1 MTTNKGPDLNI
12 DDLRARLLSGGWPAT
27 PVVDARGITSTI
39 ERALASAGLDARSP
53 LVRGINATIQDALAG
68 AGLAPRHATAPPSP
82 ATIDGIATRIDEAPD
97 RERAPVRAPSGA
109 RGSAGEFMTDTF
121 TNHAGARD
129 YKLYVPSH
137 DGSERPAMPLIVM
150 LHGCSQNPD
159 DFAAGTRMND
169 LAEEH
174 GFLVLYP
181 AQPVNANASRCWNW
195 FRPGDQQRDAGEPSL
210 IAGMTLDVAT
220 RYGVD
225 ARRIFVAGLSA
236 GGAMAVV
243 LGAAYPELFAAV
255 GVHSGIPYGVAHD
268 VPSAFAA
275 MRNASGSRGR
285 SGIGTAANG
294 ARHGVRLPPTIVFH
308 GDRDT
313 TVHAENGA
321 DIAAAVADGHADAQ
335 GLHVDVQEGVAA
347 GGRAYRR
354 TVYRNVDNQSV
365 VEQWLLN
372 GAGHAWSGGS
382 ARGSFTDPS
391 GPDASAEMI
400 RFFLSQQRAGTA

>member
-1 MTTNKGPDLNI
+1 
-12 DDLRARLLSGGWPAT
+12 
-27 PVVDARGITSTI
+27 
-39 ERALASAGLDARSP
+39 
-53 LVRGINATIQDALAG
+53 
-68 AGLAPRHATAPPSP
+68 
-82 ATIDGIATRIDEAPD
+82 
-97 RERAPVRAPSGA
+97 
-109 RGSAGEFMTDTF
+109 MTDTF
-121 TNHAGARD
+121 TNRAGTRD
-129 YKLYVPSH
+129 HQLYVPSH
-137 DGSERPAMPLIVM
+137 DGSERPALPLIVM

-169 LAEEH
+169 LAEKH
-174 GFLVLYP
+174 RFLVLYP
-181 AQPVNANASRCWNW
+181 AQPVNANATRCWNW
-195 FRPGDQQRDAGEPSL
+195 FRPGDQQRDVGEPAL

-243 LGAAYPELFAAV
+243 LGATYPELYAGV
-255 GVHSGIPYGVAHD
+255 GVHSGLPRGVAHD
-268 VPSAFAA
+268 MPSAFAA

-285 SGIGTAANG
+285 SGSGAPVNGT
-294 ARHGVRLPPTIVFH
+294 RHGARLPPTIVFH

-321 DIAAAVADGHADAQ
+321 DIAAAAAGGHDEARLRAD
-335 GLHVDVQEGVAA
+335 VDEGVAA

-354 TVYRNVDNQSV
+354 TVYRNLDDQAV
-365 VEQWLLN
+365 VEHWLLK

-400 RFFLSQQRAGTA
+400 RFFLSQPRAGTA